1 VRQILE
7 EIGLEG
13 RRIQMIN
20 ISAAMGGQFAFAA
33 AEMTAEIKQL
43 GPSPLRR
50 AAHVPLRGT
59 AGESDPEL
67 KAEAEA
73 AFSDTPDL
81 TARDPA

>member
-1 VRQILE
+1 LE

-20 ISAAMGGQFAFAA
+20 ISSAMGGQFAFAA

-50 AAHVPLRGT
+50 QPANVLRAGIDTDWKEEAKAAL
-59 AGESDPEL
+59 SD
-67 KAEAEA
+67 A
-73 AFSDTPDL
+73 PDL
-81 TARDPA
+81 TLRDPA

>member
-1 VRQILE
+1 MRKLLE

-20 ISAAMGGQFAFAA
+20 ISSAMGGQFAFAA

-43 GPSPLRR
+43 GPSPLGR
-50 AAHVPLRGT
+50 T
-59 AGESDPEL
+59 ADPIL

-73 AFSDTPDL
+73 TFSDAPDL
-81 TARDPA
+81 TLHDPA